1 MNDNDKKGVPNKDK
15 DRKRPVKSGFNI
27 VFTLL
32 FVIFVA
38 MVMVTVF
45 DESPL
50 GNANEI
56 SINTFRKLLYSFR
69 IARLDVNEYEKVEGE
84 YILDVTRTRSDL
96 DRSEYELGKNP
107 NLRPFIMELSQEGL
121 LKQAPDYFDY
131 VGKQVDNGDPGR
143 LLADIEDGRILVNSC
158 YTVTGDTQV
167 PGIRKRSPDLDPAAA
182 YPDSEIKTELYVNFV
197 NEFNLARSSRY
208 IFSPDASSGSD
219 RANLKGILA
228 AIQEKFPNV
237 TPTSFSF
244 ENEGSLT
251 YSRPNTFWTTIFA
264 PLIPWVLIV
273 GLLWFFIIRQM
284 RMGGGGGNVLSFGK
298 SRATLVNKEKTNITF
313 VDVAGIEEA
322 KEEVTEIIEF
332 LKNPGKFSRL
342 GGRIPSGVLLVGAP
356 GTGKTLL
363 AKAIAGEADVP
374 FYSICGSDFVE
385 MFVGVGASRVRD
397 LFRQARENS
406 PCLIFLDEIDAVGR
420 KRGSGLGGGHDE
432 REQTLNA
439 ILVEMDGFEKDEGI
453 ILLAATNRPDVL
465 DPALLRPGR
474 FDREITI
481 DLPDLRAREAIL
493 KVHCRK
499 VKVAGG
505 VTLSVIARG
514 TPGFSGAELAAIV
527 NEAAL
532 LATMKDRSAVEMADF
547 EEARDKVRWG
557 RQKKSRVMDEEDRR
571 VTAYHESGHAL
582 VAHLMPEAEQLHK
595 VTIIPRGA
603 ALGATM
609 ILPEK
614 DRYHFR
620 KRELLANIQVLYA
633 GRIAEEIFCGDISG
647 GAQNDIERASETAR
661 IMVCQLGM
669 SDKIGPISYGE
680 QQDHVF
686 LGEELVRSKHHSD
699 EVFRQIDAEVKRILD
714 DCYEETKQIV
724 EEHRQIIVNMAEA
737 LLQYETLTGAEVA
750 QIIAG
755 KPVEEIEF
763 EYAIKPTEDEP
774 EESPVEEAQP
784 KKKKEEP
791 DLDPGDLP
799 TAGEPAY

>member
-1 MNDNDKKGVPNKDK
+1 
-15 DRKRPVKSGFNI
+15 
-27 VFTLL
+27 VFTLFIVVFL
-32 FVIFVA
+32 A
-38 MVMVTVF
+38 MLMLTMF
-45 DESPL
+45 DSPKGGATEISPL
-50 GNANEI
+50 
-56 SINTFRKLLYSFR
+56 TFQKLLYSCR
-69 IARLDVNEYEKVEGE
+69 ITHLDVFGLDRVEGT
-84 YILDVTRTRSDL
+84 YITDVDNYDPLDTVNTETGYRTGES
-96 DRSEYELGKNP
+96 S
-107 NLRPFIMELSQEGL
+107 FIMELGPEGL
-121 LKQAPDYFDY
+121 KGIAPDYKRFVAKRVKKGQPEGLREAIENDKVVVSSYYTLSSDTRDVLPVKAAKGGPPSPPAYGDEETDLYLDY
-131 VGKQVDNGDPGR
+131 ID
-143 LLADIEDGRILVNSC
+143 
-158 YTVTGDTQV
+158 
-167 PGIRKRSPDLDPAAA
+167 
-182 YPDSEIKTELYVNFV
+182 
-197 NEFNLARSSRY
+197 EFNEAHAMRY
-208 IFSPDASSGSD
+208 NFKPGSSGSSL
-219 RANLKGILA
+219 NGILTA
-228 AIQEKFPNV
+228 VRAKYPNLE
-237 TPTSFSF
+237 PEGPFQF
-244 ENEGSLT
+244 QNETSLT
-251 YSRPNTFWTTIFA
+251 FNRPNTFWTTIFA
-264 PLIPWVLIV
+264 PLIPWILIV

-284 RMGGGGGNVLSFGK
+284 RMGGGGGNVLSFGR

-313 VDVAGIEEA
+313 DDVAGIEEA
-322 KEEVTEIIEF
+322 KEEVVEIIEF
-332 LKNPGKFSRL
+332 LKNPSKFSRL
-342 GGRIPSGVLLVGAP
+342 GGRIPSGVLLVGSP

-474 FDREITI
+474 FDRDIVI
-481 DLPDLRAREAIL
+481 DLPDLRGREEIL

-499 VKVAGG
+499 IKVSDK
-505 VTLSVIARG
+505 VDLSIIARG

-532 LATMKDRSAVEMADF
+532 IGTMKDRAAVEMADI

-582 VAHLMPEAEQLHK
+582 VSHMVPHAEQLHK

-609 ILPEK
+609 VLPEK

-620 KRELLANIQVLYA
+620 KKELIDTIKVLYA

-647 GAQNDIERASETAR
+647 GAKNDIERASETAR
-661 IMVCQLGM
+661 LMVCQLGM
-669 SDKIGPISYGE
+669 SDKVGPISYGE
-680 QQDHVF
+680 QHDHVF
-686 LGEELVRSKHHSD
+686 LGEELVRAKNHSN
-699 EVFRQIDAEVKRILD
+699 EVAHQIDQEVRRILD
-714 DCYEETKQIV
+714 ESYEAAVKIV
-724 EEHRQIIVNMAEA
+724 EEHKEKVELIAQA
-737 LLQYETLTGAEVA
+737 LLKVETLTGKEVEA
-750 QIIAG
+750 IIEG
-755 KPVEEIEF
+755 TPLDEIKF
-763 EYAIKPTEDEP
+763 EYAPVPPPPPEP
-774 EESPVEEAQP
+774 EAKKPAKKEKEAQT
-784 KKKKEEP
+784 

>member
-1 MNDNDKKGVPNKDK
+1 MNDNDNRGSQNKDK

-45 DESPL
+45 DDNPL

-69 IARLDVNEYEKVEGE
+69 VARLDVNEYEKVEGE
-84 YILDVTRTRSDL
+84 YILDVTRPLADT
-96 DRSEYELGKNP
+96 DRSEYELGKDP
-107 NLRPFIMELSQEGL
+107 NLRPFVMELSQEGL
-121 LKQAPDYFDY
+121 LKKAPDYFDY
-131 VGKQVDNGDPGR
+131 VGKQVDNGDPG
-143 LLADIEDGRILVNSC
+143 LLLSDIEEGRILVNAC
-158 YTVTGDTQV
+158 HTVTGDSLVQ
-167 PGIRKRSPDLDPAAA
+167 GIRKRGPELDPAGA
-182 YPDSEIKTELYVNFV
+182 YVDSEIRTELYVNFV
-197 NEFNLARSSRY
+197 DELNRARSKRY
-208 IFSPDASSGSD
+208 IFDSSTASGSEAVSL
-219 RANLKGILA
+219 RGILA
-228 AIQEKFPNV
+228 AIQERFPNV
-237 TPTSFSF
+237 TPTAYSF
-244 ENEGSLT
+244 ENEGNLT

-313 VDVAGIEEA
+313 ADVAGIEEA

-332 LKNPGKFSRL
+332 LRNPGKFSRL
-342 GGRIPSGVLLVGAP
+342 GGRIPSGVLLVGSP

-505 VTLSVIARG
+505 VDLSVIGRG

-532 LATMKDRSAVEMADF
+532 IATMKERAAVEMADF

-582 VAHLMPEAEQLHK
+582 VAHLLPEAEQLHK

-609 ILPEK
+609 VLPEK
-614 DRYHFR
+614 DRYHYR
-620 KRELLANIQVLYA
+620 KRELEANVKVLYA

-647 GAQNDIERASETAR
+647 GAKNDIERASETAR

-669 SDKIGPISYGE
+669 SEKIGPISYGE

-699 EVFRQIDAEVKRILD
+699 DIFRQIDDEVKRILD
-714 DCYEETKQIV
+714 ECYDDAKQMV
-724 EEHRQIIVNMAEA
+724 EEHREIIVNMAEA
-737 LLQYETLTGAEVA
+737 LLKYETLTGAEVA
-750 QIIAG
+750 QIIEG
-755 KPVEEIEF
+755 VPVEEIKF
-763 EYAIKPTEDEP
+763 EYAIESTEEELEETPVDEAP
-774 EESPVEEAQP
+774 P
-784 KKKKEEP
+784 KKKKEAP